1 MPRNRFEEH
10 RNQMTAR
17 QRRETELLQLEER
30 ATVAETF
37 DDLAAVVVDL
47 LRRLRHENHEG

>member
-1 MPRNRFEEH
+1 MPK
-10 RNQMTAR
+10 
-17 QRRETELLQLEER
+17 TELTPTQKRNLILRQLEER
-30 ATVAETF
+30 ATVAKTF